1 MVGDHR
7 IERRCNQLL
16 QTNAAP
22 GSNAEPA
29 GDVVEPGKSQHV
41 TFQRLRAGREAVGA
55 KQQDA
60 RAGRITVVE
69 VALAQHLARLGVDQA
84 EAKEILVVEQV
95 QFVDGEP
102 KTIGYQAWVDLQS
115 CSQGKLAIK
124 MSLLCGYKTG
134 FTTPACD
141 VPGLRN

>member
-1 MVGDHR
+1 MTQKTALSAALALLGSICLLTEAGLADGQ
-7 IERRCNQLL
+7 RC
-16 QTNAAP
+16 AA
-22 GSNAEPA
+22 A
-29 GDVVEPGKSQHV
+29 
-41 TFQRLRAGREAVGA
+41 A
-55 KQQDA
+55 KQ
-60 RAGRITVVE
+60 
-69 VALAQHLARLGVDQA
+69 HLGRLGVDHS

-124 MSLLCGYKTG
+124 MTLLCSYKTA
-134 FTTPACD
+134 FATPACE